1 VELAREHWR
10 GRGADDLDEYARTR
24 IREFLRW
31 HVGFW
36 CRYAPRRADGSWPS
50 MQTRESAFAPR
61 SPLEALLARTDDA
74 AQDYITDQ
82 LLTGAPLD
90 APPPPPQSAASGHAA
105 EPELIEAG

>member
-1 VELAREHWR
+1 
-10 GRGADDLDEYARTR
+10 
-24 IREFLRW
+24 
-31 HVGFW
+31 
-36 CRYAPRRADGSWPS
+36 